1 MASVALG
8 LDEVKIF
15 PAGLLGGPAMITALA
30 APFPQLRFM
39 PSGGV
44 SAATMNDYLSLPM
57 VPAVSGSWMVDRE
70 LLRRNRF
77 DEVTRLSAAAIS
89 QAR

>member
-1 MASVALG
+1 
-8 LDEVKIF
+8 
-15 PAGLLGGPAMITALA
+15 
-30 APFPQLRFM
+30 M

-44 SAATMNDYLSLPM
+44 SATTMTDYLSLPM

-70 LLRRNRF
+70 LLRRNRY